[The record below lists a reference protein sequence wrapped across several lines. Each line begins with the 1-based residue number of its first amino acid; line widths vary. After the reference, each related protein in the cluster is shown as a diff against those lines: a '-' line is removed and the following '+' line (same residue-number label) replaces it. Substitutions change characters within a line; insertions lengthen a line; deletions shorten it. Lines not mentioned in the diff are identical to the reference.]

1 MSRQAIRSI
10 KIRPVDTDE
19 VVIAIALLP
28 IFNLNELWIEFG
40 TENNESFYPVN
51 LICNHFGSKK
61 CNALLFF
68 YAFTICDQVSYFDIC
83 KKKATQK

>member
-28 IFNLNELWIEFG
+28 IFNLNEHWIEFG

-68 YAFTICDQVSYFDIC
+68 HAFTICDQVSYFDIC